1 MDDKRFKL
9 GLCITGIWMLVIAS
23 LLYFQ
28 KGHLAELTPNAWGDF
43 FAGAF
48 APLAFL
54 WLVLGY
60 LQQGEELRHSTDA
73 LRLQAEELKNSVEQQ
88 RALVEVSRQQIEREM
103 QAAEEERRARDEEVR
118 PIFKIAQG
126 VGIFH
131 QDGQSN
137 YGLEISNVGGIAS
150 SVIVD
155 MFHLDEAPTTLGAI
169 ELLKEGQTW
178 KTRAEFRQPQFI
190 DDTILRIRFKYCYGR
205 PGELR
210 YVIMR
215 LSQDP
220 QSAILV
226 QPVVI

>member
-9 GLCITGIWMLVIAS
+9 GLCITGSWMLGIAS
-23 LLYFQ
+23 LLWFQ
-28 KGHLAELTPNAWGDF
+28 RGQLAGMTPNAWGDF
-43 FAGAF
+43 FAGAS

-60 LQQGEELRHSTDA
+60 LQQGEELRQSTEA

-88 RALVEVSRQQIEREM
+88 RALVEVSRLQVEREM
-103 QAAEEERRARDEEVR
+103 HAAQEERKAQDEEIR
-118 PIFKIAQG
+118 PVFEIVQG

-155 MFHLDEAPTTLGAI
+155 MFHIDEAPTTLGTI
-169 ELLKEGQTW
+169 GLLKEGQTW
-178 KTRAEFRQPQFI
+178 KTRVEFLQPHLI
-190 DDTILRIRFKYCYGR
+190 DDTRLRVRFKNRFGR
-205 PGELR
+205 PGESCYLLS
-210 YVIMR
+210 R
-215 LSQDP
+215 LSQDL
-220 QSAILV
+220 QSAIV
-226 QPVVI
+226 VEPVVI